1 MTEQEE
7 LLKLRALL
15 KEKEY
20 IIEKQTA
27 EIEKQEKLI
36 EKQRIQIDNMIQALL
51 HARKKIFGS
60 SSEKS
65 QMEGQMNL
73 FDSVQELANELFKEQ
88 RKITVKTHE
97 KSPRKLGKR

>member
-15 KEKEY
+15 EEKEL
-20 IIEKQTA
+20 IIERQTVK
-27 EIEKQEKLI
+27 IEKQEKLI

-51 HARKKIFGS
+51 HARKKLFGS
-60 SSEKS
+60 SSERT

-73 FDSVQELANELFKEQ
+73 FDSVQELASELFKEQ
-88 RKITVKTHE
+88 QKITVKSHE
-97 KSPRKLGKR
+97 KSPRKNRE